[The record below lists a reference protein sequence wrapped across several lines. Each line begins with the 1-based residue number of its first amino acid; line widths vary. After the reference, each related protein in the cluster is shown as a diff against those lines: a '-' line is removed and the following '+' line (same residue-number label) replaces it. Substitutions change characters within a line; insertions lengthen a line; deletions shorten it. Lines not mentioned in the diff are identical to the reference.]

1 MNDVAPPDAYGALIE
16 PTTLEIQR
24 ILPGPIER
32 IWRYLTDSELRRK
45 WLAAGVMDQT
55 VGAAFELVWR
65 NDELGG
71 GKRPEG
77 FPAEHRIQSR
87 VLECDPPHKL
97 AFTFGTAGEV
107 TFLLAPAGERVRL
120 TVIHRRLPE
129 RSTKLKVSAGW
140 HAHLDVLVAVASGAT
155 APAPFWDT
163 WSRLQ
168 QDYDKRL
175 PADPQTSSERKA

>member
-1 MNDVAPPDAYGALIE
+1 MNDVAEPEAYGALIE

-45 WLAAGVMDQT
+45 WLAAGVMDAK
-55 VGAAFELVWR
+55 VGAEFELVWR
-65 NDELGG
+65 NDELTTPP
-71 GKRPEG
+71 GKRPDG
-77 FPAEHRIQSR
+77 FSAEHRIQSR

-107 TFLLAPAGERVRL
+107 TFTLAPAGERVRL
-120 TVIHRRLPE
+120 TVTHRRLPE

-140 HAHLDVLVAVASGAT
+140 HAHLDILVAIASGAA
-155 APAPFWDT
+155 APAPFWDS
-163 WSRLQ
+163 WVRLQ
-168 QDYDKRL
+168 QDYDQRL
-175 PADPQTSSERKA
+175 PQ